1 MSRLKTLATRL
12 QPQANRIATAV
23 PGSWRSDKATSTQR
37 GYGYAWQQARL
48 VHLNAHPLCVYC
60 ERDDRV
66 TAASVVD
73 HVIPHRGDM
82 TLFWDRTNWQ
92 SLCKHCHD
100 SHKQRFEKSGR
111 VFGCTEDGQPIDPA
125 HGWNQP

>member
-48 VHLNAHPLCVYC
+48 VHLNSHPLCVYC

-92 SLCKHCHD
+92 SLCRPCHD
-100 SHKQRFEKSGR
+100 IVKKLEESAG
-111 VFGCTEDGQPIDPA
+111 
-125 HGWNQP
+125 

>member
-23 PGSWRSDKATSTQR
+23 PGSWRSDKASSTQR

-73 HVIPHRGDM
+73 HIMPHRGDM
-82 TLFWDRTNWQ
+82 TLFWDRGNWQ
-92 SLCKHCHD
+92 SLCRPCHD
-100 SHKQRFEKSGR
+100 IVKKREELSGS
-111 VFGCTEDGQPIDPA
+111 
-125 HGWNQP
+125 

>member
-1 MSRLKTLATRL
+1 MPSGLSRLKTLATRL
-12 QPQANRIATAV
+12 QPQANRIATVV
-23 PGSWRSDKATSTQR
+23 PGSWRNDKATSTQR

-82 TLFWDRTNWQ
+82 TLFWDRNNWQ
-92 SLCKHCHD
+92 SLCRPCHD
-100 SHKQRFEKSGR
+100 IVKKHEESAR
-111 VFGCTEDGQPIDPA
+111 
-125 HGWNQP
+125 

>member
-23 PGSWRSDKATSTQR
+23 SGSWRSDKASSTQR

-48 VHLNAHPLCVYC
+48 VHLSAHPLCAYC

-73 HVIPHRGDM
+73 HIIPHRGDM
-82 TLFWDRTNWQ
+82 KLFWDRSNWQ
-92 SLCKHCHD
+92 SLCRPCHD
-100 SHKQRFEKSGR
+100 IVKKREECSSSEQPKSQGKQAK
-111 VFGCTEDGQPIDPA
+111 
-125 HGWNQP
+125 